1 MLAAVASVTF
11 TFREAQASTCEW
23 QIVNPPD
30 PAPSYNGL
38 GGLAAIAANDVWV
51 SGVAA
56 TTPELQIQHFNGSTW
71 TQVPT
76 RALPLS
82 AVLVSMAAVS
92 TDSVWAVGW
101 QQGSNGDAAFI
112 SHWDG
117 FSWSVVN
124 NPAQNFN
131 SDLYSVIATGKNDI
145 WASGDISPAPFTH
158 QALVEHY
165 DGHKWQMYNLSG
177 GTVLQAIAGTSNR
190 DVWAGGS
197 GTGLPGAL
205 VYQWEQS
212 SRSWVMYPNTI
223 GTTIQ
228 TMSAHAPNDIW
239 AVGPTLGYPGP
250 SFVERWN
257 GRAWTSVSYPRTN
270 YNSLVAHVDAT
281 SASGDVWFAG
291 STLGSSYSTGFVDRF
306 NRHGFKDM
314 HITQAGSYAT
324 VLNSISGVPGTS
336 DVWTVGFYSNSEGVL
351 QNLAER
357 YTCGAR

>member
-1 MLAAVASVTF
+1 M
-11 TFREAQASTCEW
+11 REAQASTCEW

-92 TDSVWAVGW
+92 TDSVWAVG
-101 QQGSNGDAAFI
+101 SNGDAAFI

-117 FSWSVVN
+117 LSWSVVN

-205 VYQWEQS
+205 VYHWD
-212 SRSWVMYPNTI
+212 N
-223 GTTIQ
+223 
-228 TMSAHAPNDIW
+228 HPND
-239 AVGPTLGYPGP
+239 VR
-250 SFVERWN
+250 SR
-257 GRAWTSVSYPRTN
+257 
-270 YNSLVAHVDAT
+270 
-281 SASGDVWFAG
+281 
-291 STLGSSYSTGFVDRF
+291 
-306 NRHGFKDM
+306 
-314 HITQAGSYAT
+314 
-324 VLNSISGVPGTS
+324 
-336 DVWTVGFYSNSEGVL
+336 
-351 QNLAER
+351 AER
-357 YTCGAR
+357 YMGRRPNSRISRSKFCRAMEWPCLDLRELSAHELQFACSTCRRDLSERRRLVCWINAWQQLFDRFCRSV